1 MVVKVPLFVR
11 HYLYLIWS
19 NVPRFWLID
28 RFSHLCGSFI
38 LNKCDNFTHYHP
50 SFPPPPD
57 QCQTQYLSCLV
68 GFKHLL
74 PKWFKYRSCA
84 VCSLDKYFYF
94 IYYFSHQAYL
104 VVQIFELF
112 YLKCYILTF
121 YWAGQEISMLS
132 VYFSPLNTFLINLKM
147 AKIVHK
153 DF

>member
-57 QCQTQYLSCLV
+57 QSQTQYLSCLL

-94 IYYFSHQAYL
+94 LYYFSYQAYL
-104 VVQIFELF
+104 VVQIFGL
-112 YLKCYILTF
+112 ILTQMLHSNLSR
-121 YWAGQEISMLS
+121 GGSSSSMLS
-132 VYFSPLNTFLINLKM
+132 GKKTTSLYFVCTS
-147 AKIVHK
+147 
-153 DF
+153 